1 MDLDKI
7 KALALAATPGPWS
20 AIEWTCAAPT
30 TVRAGAVGITVAD
43 TTGHGRNSEVCAIDA
58 AFIAAANP
66 ATVLEL
72 IAEVERLRAAKR
84 PKDHNIQ
91 QLVNDLRNISETFN
105 GTGQLCARISDAVGQ
120 FIDASFGTA
129 PAAGTEKDAE
139 RYRAWRAQVIS
150 GDDGGPFIEAM
161 QAALPIQVNLGRT
174 PTTEEWDI
182 AIDAAIAAHSKAGKD
197 G

>member
-1 MDLDKI
+1 MDLDKM

-72 IAEVERLRAAKR
+72 IAEVERLRVESANLQYAFDQIK
-84 PKDHNIQ
+84 
-91 QLVNDLRNISETFN
+91 
-105 GTGQLCARISDAVGQ
+105 
-120 FIDASFGTA
+120 GTA

-139 RYRAWRAQVIS
+139 RYQLMRAS
-150 GDDGGPFIEAM
+150 LSNGDLDYFALEGEPQEFI
-161 QAALPIQVNLGRT
+161 
-174 PTTEEWDI
+174 DDYC
-182 AIDAAIAAHSKAGKD
+182 DAEIEAHSKASK
-197 G
+197 